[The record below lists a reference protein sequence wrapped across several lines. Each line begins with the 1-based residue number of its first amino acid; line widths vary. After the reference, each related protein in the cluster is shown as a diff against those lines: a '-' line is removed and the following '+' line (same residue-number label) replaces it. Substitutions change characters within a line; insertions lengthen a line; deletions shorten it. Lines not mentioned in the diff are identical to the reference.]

1 MDQLYIIFTHLL
13 DNLIS
18 QKVLESKS
26 KNELITKM
34 KTLDLMYSLMS
45 KKTQK

>member
-1 MDQLYIIFTHLL
+1 MDQLCIIFTHLL

-18 QKVLESKS
+18 EKVLESKS